1 MSLLNRLRENDK
13 KGLFASTQTS
23 VTYQTGFLPFDYAN
37 GYKVTVRDMDENP
50 IEDYFNTG
58 LVGGTFVTV
67 VGKSGTAKTTFV
79 VQATANIVRKFDN
92 AFVMHYDLEQALT
105 YTRIKDVTGLSQVDL
120 KEKYI
125 LKQEK
130 NYIED
135 IADAIVSITKAKE
148 AGGDEFKYDT
158 GLKDEFN
165 NPIKAYVPTFVILDS
180 IPTVTSK
187 DAQETMEGQT
197 YANRAAK
204 ALAQFYKKLMPVIKT
219 YNITVIAINHINT
232 KIEINPMMKTQPQLM
247 YLKMDE
253 SVPGGNAPI
262 YYSHNFLKFVSN
274 GKYVKEDDG
283 FDGFKIRCEFLKSR
297 TNKAGKC
304 CYLSYNQK
312 TGFDPMYTLVEYA
325 NDNGLITGRNP
336 KKAFIKNPD
345 VKFDSRKFAQE
356 LADQPLLK
364 VAAVDTCVDHL
375 EQTILE
381 DSGENKMTMGE
392 YLGILENIGNVE

>member
-1 MSLLNRLRENDK
+1 
-13 KGLFASTQTS
+13 
-23 VTYQTGFLPFDYAN
+23 
-37 GYKVTVRDMDENP
+37 
-50 IEDYFNTG
+50 
-58 LVGGTFVTV
+58 
-67 VGKSGTAKTTFV
+67 
-79 VQATANIVRKFDN
+79 
-92 AFVMHYDLEQALT
+92 
-105 YTRIKDVTGLSQVDL
+105 
-120 KEKYI
+120 
-125 LKQEK
+125 
-130 NYIED
+130 
-135 IADAIVSITKAKE
+135 
-148 AGGDEFKYDT
+148 
-158 GLKDEFN
+158 
-165 NPIKAYVPTFVILDS
+165 
-180 IPTVTSK
+180 
-187 DAQETMEGQT
+187 
-197 YANRAAK
+197 
-204 ALAQFYKKLMPVIKT
+204 
-219 YNITVIAINHINT
+219 
-232 KIEINPMMKTQPQLM
+232 MKTQPQLM

-312 TGFDPMYTLVEYA
+312 TGFDPLYTLVEYA

-336 KKAFIKNPD
+336 KRAFIKNPD